1 MKVILL
7 KYVDGLGKEGDL
19 VNAKTGY
26 ARNFLLPNGLAL
38 EGTPANIKVWEQQV
52 QERKEKDA
60 QDKQEAL
67 ELKEKLDQ
75 TEITIAVKAGASG
88 RLFGSITSQDI
99 VEELAKK
106 GYSIDKKKIELKNPI
121 KEKGTTKVPVRIYP
135 EIVAQVSV
143 TITEA

>member
-7 KYVDGLGKEGDL
+7 KDVDGLGKEGDL